1 MASNGYVRRQCSNCL
16 FYRTTHEHGYSSN
29 DCILR
34 NDDWYNC
41 DGMRWVSATEYDRN
55 PEVAAKHDEPCEHY
69 TNIYEV
75 RNQIRKKFGIKEIE
89 INEYCM

>member
-1 MASNGYVRRQCSNCL
+1 MASNGYVRRKCDLCI
-16 FYRTTHEHGYSSN
+16 FYRGDREYGEE
-29 DCILR
+29 CILY
-34 NDDWYNC
+34 DDMWNA
-41 DGMRWVSATEYDRN
+41 DGMRWVSSNDYDSN

-75 RNQIRKKFGIKEIE
+75 RNEIRERLGVPKVK

>member
-1 MASNGYVRRQCSNCL
+1 MASNGYVRRKCDLCI
-16 FYRTTHEHGYSSN
+16 FYRSDREYGEE
-29 DCILR
+29 CILY
-34 NDDWYNC
+34 DDMWNA
-41 DGMRWVSATEYDRN
+41 DGMRWVSSNDYNSN

-75 RNQIRKKFGIKEIE
+75 RNQIREKLGIEKVK